1 MALTIVQASQRK
13 KERERKRERVFWGDF
28 AMKTVKVVI
37 N

>member
-13 KERERKRERVFWGDF
+13 KERERERVFWGDF